1 MKEKFYRFMAGR
13 YGNDQLNR
21 FLSISSLVLAL
32 AAIFFR
38 KSPMLAE
45 LMWIIAVVGLVLSY
59 IRLFSRNISRR
70 RDENTKYLRTV
81 YKIKSAFRLKKEQ
94 WTQRKDYKFFTCP
107 ACHTTLRVPKGKGKI
122 SIVCRKCGNSF
133 SGRT

>member
-1 MKEKFYRFMAGR
+1 MAGR
-13 YGNDQLNR
+13 YGNDQLNS
-21 FLSISSLVLAL
+21 FLSILSLVLAL
-32 AAIFFR
+32 AAIVLR
-38 KSPMLAE
+38 KSPVWSE
-45 LMWIIAVVGLVLSY
+45 LLWLIAVIGLVLSY
-59 IRLFSRNISRR
+59 VRLLSRNIARR
-70 RDENTKYLRTV
+70 REENTKYLHAV
-81 YKIKSAFRLKKEQ
+81 YKVKSAFRLNKEK

>member
-1 MKEKFYRFMAGR
+1 MREKFYRFMAGR

-21 FLSISSLVLAL
+21 FLSILSLVLAL
-32 AAIFFR
+32 AATVLR
-38 KSPMLAE
+38 KSPVWSE
-45 LMWIIAVVGLVLSY
+45 LLWLIAVIGLVLSY
-59 IRLFSRNISRR
+59 VRLLSRNIARR
-70 RDENTKYLRTV
+70 REENAKYLHAV
-81 YKIKSAFRLKKEQ
+81 YKVKSAFRLNKEK